1 MPSYPARM
9 IYTADE
15 SINILQVTDL
25 HLSDIAIEQTQ
36 KDLHCCRQLF
46 EAVLTQALAENERCD
61 LILITGDLVS
71 KVNPQVYDHIFAVL
85 TATQIPFACIAGNH
99 DVTEEFDSSVPFD
112 ERRLIAHTPDARLLS
127 RHVIMTE
134 HWHLLLLDSSVP
146 GAIAGEIKPA
156 DVDWLCDQLDQ
167 CDKPALI
174 ALHHHVL
181 PMNSAW
187 IDNHIA
193 AGTAYFWQR
202 MADYPQ
208 LQVIISGHTHQ
219 EKVYE
224 HNGVTVYSTPST
236 CYQFKPFSFDFAYDK
251 ESRPGYR
258 WLQLANNGQVAS
270 WVKRLD
276 T

>member
-9 IYTADE
+9 IHTADRPT
-15 SINILQVTDL
+15 NILQITDL
-25 HLSDIAIEQTQ
+25 HLSDIALEQTQ
-36 KDLHCCRQLF
+36 KNPHCCCHLF

-61 LILITGDLVS
+61 LILVTGDLVS
-71 KVNPQVYDHIFAVL
+71 KVNPQVYDHIFEVL
-85 TATQIPFACIAGNH
+85 TATRIPFACIAGNH

-112 ERRLIAHTPDARLLS
+112 ERRMVAHTPDSRLLS

-134 HWHLLLLDSSVP
+134 HWQLLLLDSSVP
-146 GAIAGEIKPA
+146 GAIAGEVKSS
-156 DVDWLCDQLDQ
+156 DVDWLCDQLSE

-193 AGTAYFWQR
+193 ANTDYFWQR
-202 MADYPQ
+202 MVDYPQ

-219 EKVYE
+219 EKAYE
-224 HNGVTVYSTPST
+224 HNGITVYSTP
-236 CYQFKPFSFDFAYDK
+236 
-251 ESRPGYR
+251 
-258 WLQLANNGQVAS
+258 
-270 WVKRLD
+270 
-276 T
+276 